1 MKWFLRSLGGCL
13 IFCGGVWV
21 FTCVLVTVLQVSP
34 LYLLFVAP
42 GVGAIWLGVWLWR
55 RPEAK
60 GRREREKQVP
70 EKQEDMVVRQQKRA
84 EQNQDWQERMGLWEQ
99 RRLERESWLEEHP
112 AQKAQFAYLRDMLS
126 QGVLSFYDPSGRK
139 YSGMDESRNKTGGA
153 WMRTP
158 PVYDLE
164 QVAALYQML
173 RDAGDHLSPE
183 ELRYAPDVV
192 RSTVDTLRR
201 HGRLYLRLCS
211 ERQLTALGER
221 KDAFLDRCRK
231 EGIHLFQ
238 QPSRNLIQDL
248 TDGMD
253 YEIHV
258 EKTERDPL
266 TGKEVGGEVTLG
278 PANETEGAES
288 GSEGRAKNIDEDLR
302 QMLRA
307 SEEQKRQK
315 LLAYARTM
323 EPDTRS
329 RLERASDA
337 FFHRMLWGV
346 QPKYV
351 KEPGVD
357 DVSTVWNCFA
367 VSIDADLN
375 EVLDVWLDIRA
386 TASLSP
392 DVFPYFRSHYYK
404 GSAPTFILDDAAQ
417 LDRSTVG
424 KAALLKRCQEYKVSL
439 MLDLGDGYYQSLLT
453 GEFYKLAVGTTWP
466 GSADDAATYG
476 ELCWTKIGS
485 LSLAPPMDWSS
496 RERST

>member
-34 LYLLFVAP
+34 IYLLFVVP
-42 GVGAIWLGVWLWR
+42 GVGAVWLGVWLWR
-55 RPEAK
+55 RPQAK
-60 GRREREKQVP
+60 YCREREKHASKKK
-70 EKQEDMVVRQQKRA
+70 ENTVVRQQKRA
-84 EQNQDWQERMGLWEQ
+84 EQNRDWQERKALWEQ
-99 RRLERESWLEEHP
+99 ERLEQERWLEEHP

-126 QGVLSFYDPSGRK
+126 QGMLSFYDPSGRE
-139 YSGMDESRNKTGGA
+139 YSGMDESKNKTGGV

-164 QVAALYQML
+164 QVTALYQML

-201 HGRLYLRLCS
+201 HRRLYLRLCS

-231 EGIHLFQ
+231 EGIHLFLQ
-238 QPSRNLIQDL
+238 RSRNVIQDL
-248 TDGMD
+248 TDSMD

-266 TGKEVGGEVTLG
+266 TGKEVTLG
-278 PANETEGAES
+278 PANEPEEAAGAES
-288 GSEGRAKNIDEDLR
+288 GSEGRAKNIDEELR

-315 LLAYARTM
+315 LLAYARTL

-386 TASLSP
+386 TASLSS

-417 LDRSTVG
+417 LDRSIGG
-424 KAALLKRCQEYKVSL
+424 KEALLQRCQEYKVSL
-439 MLDLGDGYYQSLLT
+439 MLDLGDGYYQNLLT
-453 GEFYKLAVGTTWP
+453 GEFYKLAVGSTWP

-485 LSLAPPMDWSS
+485 LPSAPPMDWGS

>member
-34 LYLLFVAP
+34 IYLLFVVP
-42 GVGAIWLGVWLWR
+42 GVGAVWLGAWLWR
-55 RPEAK
+55 RPQAK
-60 GRREREKQVP
+60 RRREREKQAS
-70 EKQEDMVVRQQKRA
+70 EKQENTEVRQKKRA
-84 EQNQDWQERMGLWEQ
+84 EQNRDWQERKALWVQE
-99 RRLERESWLEEHP
+99 RLEQERWLEEHP
-112 AQKAQFAYLRDMLS
+112 AQKAQFSYLGDMLS
-126 QGVLSFYDPSGRK
+126 QGVLSFYDPSGRE
-139 YSGMDESRNKTGGA
+139 YSGMDESKNKTGGV

-164 QVAALYQML
+164 QVTALYQML

-201 HGRLYLRLCS
+201 HRRLYLRLCS

-231 EGIHLFQ
+231 EGIHLFLQ
-238 QPSRNLIQDL
+238 RSRNVIQDL

-266 TGKEVGGEVTLG
+266 TGKEVTLG
-278 PANETEGAES
+278 PANEPEEAAGAES
-288 GSEGRAKNIDEDLR
+288 GSEGRAKNIDEELR

-315 LLAYARTM
+315 LLAYARTL

-351 KEPGVD
+351 KGPGVD

-386 TASLSP
+386 TASLSS

-404 GSAPTFILDDAAQ
+404 GSASTFILDDAAQ
-417 LDRSTVG
+417 LDRSIGG
-424 KAALLKRCQEYKVSL
+424 KEVLLQRCQEYKVSL
-439 MLDLGDGYYQSLLT
+439 MLDLGDGYYQNLLT
-453 GEFYKLAVGTTWP
+453 GEFYKLAVGSTWP

-485 LSLAPPMDWSS
+485 LPSTPPMDWGS

>member
-34 LYLLFVAP
+34 IYLLFVVP
-42 GVGAIWLGVWLWR
+42 GVGAVWLGVWLWR
-55 RPEAK
+55 RPQAK
-60 GRREREKQVP
+60 YCREREKHAS
-70 EKQEDMVVRQQKRA
+70 EKQENTVVRQQKRA
-84 EQNQDWQERMGLWEQ
+84 EQNRDWQERKALWEQ
-99 RRLERESWLEEHP
+99 ERLEQERWLEEHP

-126 QGVLSFYDPSGRK
+126 QGVLSFYDPSGRE
-139 YSGMDESRNKTGGA
+139 YSGMDESKNKTGGV

-164 QVAALYQML
+164 QVTALYQVL
-173 RDAGDHLSPE
+173 RGAGDHLSPE

-201 HGRLYLRLCS
+201 HRRLYLRLCS

-231 EGIHLFQ
+231 EGIHQFLQ
-238 QPSRNLIQDL
+238 RSRNVIQDL

-266 TGKEVGGEVTLG
+266 TGKEVTLG
-278 PANETEGAES
+278 PANEPEEAAGAES
-288 GSEGRAKNIDEDLR
+288 GSEGRAKNIDEELR

-315 LLAYARTM
+315 LLAYARTL

-386 TASLSP
+386 TASLSS

-417 LDRSTVG
+417 LDRSIGG
-424 KAALLKRCQEYKVSL
+424 KEALLQRCQEYKVSL
-439 MLDLGDGYYQSLLT
+439 MLDLGDGYYQNLLT
-453 GEFYKLAVGTTWP
+453 GEFYKLAVGSTWP

-485 LSLAPPMDWSS
+485 LPSAPPMDWGS
-496 RERST
+496 RESST